1 MLDTPKA
8 AVPFDTRELD
18 KQMEAAGLDVLIANS
33 KHNIH
38 YLLGGHR
45 SIFFDYMDAM
55 GISRY
60 LPLLVYFKGA
70 PEKAGYFG
78 HRLETHQKE
87 VNPFWTPVSNTG
99 SAGSVDVMQKAVE
112 HVRKSGV
119 KARRIGVEM
128 AFLPV
133 DSYQALQSGLADSE
147 IKDGLF
153 VLERLRAVKRPNEL
167 ALLKKASEL
176 VVDSMKATMAK
187 AGPGMSKRELFET
200 LRKEEVNRGLTFEY
214 CLLTTGT
221 SLNRA
226 PSDYKLKQGDIMSL
240 DSGANYHGYI
250 GDLCRM
256 AILGEPDAE
265 LEDLLGEIEMIQR
278 AAMKPIKA
286 GAQASVIYGVG
297 RSAGGQV
304 QACRAHALPGARHG
318 ARQPRGA
325 QAHGPDGLRRLRCLA
340 AARGRHGDLGGDDAA
355 ASQARLHQA
364 RGHGGGH
371 RYRPR
376 DLRRGRP
383 GLEPGREGLSCTFQ
397 DIGGHPPRNP
407 SPQGGGEPVALAMR

>member
-187 AGPGMSKRELFET
+187 ADPGMSKRELFET

-297 RSAGGQV
+297 DPLVAKSK
-304 QACRAHALPGARHG
+304 HAEHMHFL
-318 ARQPRGA
+318 
-325 QAHGPDGLRRLRCLA
+325 AHGMGLVSHEAPRLT
-340 AARGRHGDLGGDDAA
+340 ARMGYDAYDASRPLEAGMVISVETTLQHPKRGFIKLEDTVVVTDTGHEIYGEGGRGWNGAGKA
-355 ASQARLHQA
+355 
-364 RGHGGGH
+364 
-371 RYRPR
+371 
-376 DLRRGRP
+376 
-383 GLEPGREGLSCTFQ
+383 
-397 DIGGHPPRNP
+397 
-407 SPQGGGEPVALAMR
+407 